1 MPKGIIVLSP
11 WTNVANDFPAIKYNF
26 EKDIVLGKNGDSTGM
41 NISNSNYFQDADKKN
56 DPYVS
61 PVLGE
66 FKGFPNL
73 LIEAGAYEMLLDDAE
88 ILAARAKEAGVN
100 VKLKIYDEMPHDF
113 MIIFGQLQES
123 KDAWEELGKFI
134 KNIIRSDRT
143 N

>member
-88 ILAARAKEAGVN
+88 ILAARAKEA
-100 VKLKIYDEMPHDF
+100 KMTF
-113 MIIFGQLQES
+113 
-123 KDAWEELGKFI
+123 
-134 KNIIRSDRT
+134 
-143 N
+143 